1 MCQVAAFAFFSLVVV
16 YFIDNRYRVLPT
28 ALHNAL
34 PAHHPGLVVTDITIT
49 SCSSLSPFSSCKLD
63 ADVWHRIEKDLY
75 LGNGWVSSAYV
86 HIKRKKEED
95 ILPDDQVIIDVTV
108 GRLDP
113 SQGVKGEANEKWEGR
128 PNGLWLKRSA
138 KRHAKNSNEV
148 VTSVDVLFGA
158 DAVDPREGWQMVGTP
173 LLLDNSGEGQ
183 EARLSIR
190 RGKKTP
196 HSRPIPRINENG
208 KFKIMQAADLHL
220 STGTGLCRDEMPPT
234 PNGEKCEADP
244 RTLEFV
250 GRLLDEEKPDLVI
263 LSGDQINGDTAPDAQ
278 TVGWVQ
284 FLLAFANFTGDFQI
298 CRTLHQTKNPIRN
311 DLW

>member
-1 MCQVAAFAFFSLVVV
+1 MCQVAAFAIFSLLVV
-16 YFIDNRYRVLPT
+16 YFIDNRYRVLPS
-28 ALHNAL
+28 AIHNAL
-34 PAHHPGLVVTDITIT
+34 PAHHPGLVVTDITVQ

-75 LGNGWVSSAYV
+75 LGSGWVSSAYV
-86 HIKRKKEED
+86 HIRRKKEED

-108 GRLDP
+108 GQLDP

-173 LLLDNSGEGQ
+173 LLLDNSGEDQ

-234 PNGEKCEADP
+234 PKGEKCEADP

-263 LSGDQINGDTAPDAQ
+263 LSGDQVNGDTAPDAQ
-278 TVGWVQ
+278 TVSLVR
-284 FLLAFANFTGDFQI
+284 LVLDI
-298 CRTLHQTKNPIRN
+298 Y
-311 DLW
+311 